1 MGKTNKQK
9 KAERL
14 ERIQTAQVIK
24 YLKCLGPDDM
34 TTWNEKLEEIE
45 NATDPEMK
53 EAATKALQIWLALKY
68 TASQTSICSECLRQ
82 PTCYRKQEKIKQCK
96 LFESKDIEEGS
107 ESDENI

>member
-24 YLKCLGPDDM
+24 YLRCLGPDDM
-34 TTWNEKLEEIE
+34 NTWNEKLEEIE
-45 NATDPEMK
+45 NAETEEQK
-53 EAATKALQIWLALKY
+53 EYATKALQIWLALKY

-82 PTCYRKQEKIKQCK
+82 PTCYRKQEKVKQCK
-96 LFESKDIEEGS
+96 LFEGKESEE
-107 ESDENI
+107 DDTI